1 MYTEVKKFHW
11 NSRMVRGP
19 WAVGSWITRFNFPSL
34 IFADKHSLKG
44 LKPEMLTTWGSA
56 SSVLWVSEDGGFD
69 EPLRSLGLSDSFG
82 AVEGSWTLFAIG
94 DNCISRFWRAS
105 GLSFLRFGSV
115 LASVAIWCRFCGRFG
130 DAVVTVEHR
139 GSDPEFSVNI
149 GCDSMDVSSSASNLE
164 LSTIFSLY
172 NSVVNFTSGFLR
184 KS

>member
-1 MYTEVKKFHW
+1 MYTEVQKFHW

-44 LKPEMLTTWGSA
+44 LKPEMLTTW
-56 SSVLWVSEDGGFD
+56 VSEDGGFD

-105 GLSFLRFGSV
+105 GFSFLRFGSV
-115 LASVAIWCRFCGRFG
+115 LASVAIWGRFCGRFG
-130 DAVVTVEHR
+130 HAGVGRR
-139 GSDPEFSVNI
+139 GSDTVFSDNL
-149 GCDSMDVSSSASNLE
+149 GCDSIDVSSSASNLE
-164 LSTIFSLY
+164 LYTIFSLY
-172 NSVVNFTSGFLR
+172 NSDVKFTSGFLR
-184 KS
+184 RSWRNGMI